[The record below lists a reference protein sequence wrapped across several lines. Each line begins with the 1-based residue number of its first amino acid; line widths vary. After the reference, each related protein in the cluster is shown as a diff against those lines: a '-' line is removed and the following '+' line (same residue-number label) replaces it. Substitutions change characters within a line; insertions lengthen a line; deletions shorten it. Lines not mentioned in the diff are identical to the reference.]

1 MSTRVIT
8 MAKMVLRTTV
18 PLVLLAF
25 MVLFGKYVFDMWHL
39 IGPAA
44 PARSGP
50 EPAQTETRP
59 PVPEDVVIKI
69 SLVGDVLIGTEFRF
83 PYEHY
88 LEDVLQQ
95 VQGDYGYFFANVAHI
110 FAADDLTVANL
121 ENPLTAVAR
130 REEKFDYGRN
140 FWFKGRPEYGQIL
153 AAGNVDVVNLANNHT
168 YDYGVQGY
176 QDTKAALDSYGIGYF
191 GYDDVYETVIKGVKI
206 GMAGFNEFGE
216 FEQGVDHELL
226 KAEVRNKV
234 QWLKGRNDLVLVYFH
249 WGQEYSYEPTERQR
263 SLAHAAI
270 DAGADLVAGS
280 HPHVIQGVER
290 YRGRYIVYSLGN
302 FCYAG
307 HKNPAD
313 QDTFIYQQEVV
324 FDGTDRSIVEFR
336 EPYYIPCYIS
346 STRDR
351 NNFQPTPAK
360 GKEVVRILQK
370 INELSEYKMAEE
382 AIRAR
387 GKARLVKLQEY
398 IPNLIID
405 LRYASGNNIIGR
417 PLYEPGYEALLRI
430 ETAEKLKHASD
441 MLNRQGLRLKLWDGY
456 RPASVQLQ
464 LWENAEDK
472 SYFAHPA
479 KGSKHT
485 RGCAV
490 DVTLTDWEGNELD
503 MPSDF
508 DDMTEKATRSYRQ
521 ATPLQKQNAQLL
533 ERVMREAG
541 FRSIQLEW
549 WHFEDTDWELF
560 DLIED
565 GDYVVVSEPY

>member
-1 MSTRVIT
+1 MRVIVL
-8 MAKMVLRTTV
+8 AKIVLRTSV
-18 PLVLLAF
+18 SLALLAL
-25 MVLFGKYVFDMWHL
+25 MVICGHYLWGL
-39 IGPAA
+39 GPSKV
-44 PARSGP
+44 PV
-50 EPAQTETRP
+50 EPAPSLPKPVQTAR
-59 PVPEDVVIKI
+59 VPADVVIKI

-95 VQGDYGYFFANVAHI
+95 VDGDYGYFFANVAPI

-121 ENPLTAVAR
+121 ENPLTTATR

-140 FWFKGRPEYGQIL
+140 FWFKGRPEYAQIL
-153 AAGNVDVVNLANNHT
+153 AAGHVDVVNLANNHT
-168 YDYGVQGY
+168 YDYGVEGY
-176 QDTKAALDSYGIGYF
+176 LDTKAALNRHGIGYF
-191 GYDDVYETVIKGVKI
+191 GYEDVYETEIKGVRI
-206 GMAGFNEFGE
+206 GMAGFNEFGA
-216 FEQGVDHELL
+216 FEQGVDLEEL
-226 KAEVRNKV
+226 KTEIRNKV

-249 WGQEYSYEPTERQR
+249 WGREYSYEPTERQR
-263 SLAHAAI
+263 ALAYAAV

-290 YRGRYIVYSLGN
+290 YRDRYIVYSLGN

-307 HKNPAD
+307 HKNPED
-313 QDTFIYQQEVV
+313 KDTFIYQQEIV
-324 FDGTDRSIVEFR
+324 FSGVDRSLKEFR
-336 EPYYIPCYIS
+336 EPYYLPCYIS
-346 STRDR
+346 STRER

-360 GKEVVRILQK
+360 GKDIVRILQK
-370 INELSEYKMAEE
+370 INELSDYKLAEE
-382 AIRAR
+382 TIREQ

-398 IPNLIID
+398 IPNLVID
-405 LRYASGNNIIGR
+405 LRYASSHNIVGK
-417 PLYEPGYEALLRI
+417 PLYEPEYEALLRL
-430 ETAEKLKHASD
+430 ETAQKLKRASD
-441 MLNRQGLRLKLWDGY
+441 LLNEQGLRLKLWDGY

-472 SYFAHPA
+472 TYFAHPA

-521 ATPLQKQNAQLL
+521 ATPAQKQNAQLL
-533 ERVMREAG
+533 ERVMQEAG

-565 GDYVVVSEPY
+565 GDYVIVTEPY

>member
-1 MSTRVIT
+1 MRVIVL
-8 MAKMVLRTTV
+8 AKIVLRTSV
-18 PLVLLAF
+18 SLALLAL
-25 MVLFGKYVFDMWHL
+25 MVICGHYLWGL
-39 IGPAA
+39 GPSKI
-44 PARSGP
+44 PV
-50 EPAQTETRP
+50 EPAPSLPKPVQTAR
-59 PVPEDVVIKI
+59 VPADVVIKI

-95 VQGDYGYFFANVAHI
+95 VDGDYGYFFANVAPI

-121 ENPLTAVAR
+121 ENPLTTATR

-140 FWFKGRPEYGQIL
+140 FWFKGRPEYAQIL
-153 AAGNVDVVNLANNHT
+153 AAGHVDVVNLANNHT
-168 YDYGVQGY
+168 YDYGVEGY
-176 QDTKAALDSYGIGYF
+176 LDTKAALDRHGIGYF
-191 GYDDVYETVIKGVKI
+191 GYEDVYETEIKGVRI
-206 GMAGFNEFGE
+206 GMAGFNEFGA
-216 FEQGVDHELL
+216 FEQGVDLEEL
-226 KAEVRNKV
+226 KTEIRNKV

-249 WGQEYSYEPTERQR
+249 WGREYSYEPTERQR
-263 SLAHAAI
+263 ALAYAAV

-290 YRGRYIVYSLGN
+290 YRDRYIVYSLGN

-307 HKNPAD
+307 HKNPED
-313 QDTFIYQQEVV
+313 KDTFIYQQEIV
-324 FDGTDRSIVEFR
+324 FSGVDRSLKEFR
-336 EPYYIPCYIS
+336 EPYYLPCYIS
-346 STRDR
+346 STRER

-360 GKEVVRILQK
+360 GKDIVRILQK
-370 INELSEYKMAEE
+370 INELSDYKLAEE
-382 AIRAR
+382 TIREQ

-398 IPNLIID
+398 IPNLVID
-405 LRYASGNNIIGR
+405 LRYASSHNIVGK
-417 PLYEPGYEALLRI
+417 PLYEPEYEALLRL
-430 ETAEKLKHASD
+430 ETAQKLKRASD
-441 MLNRQGLRLKLWDGY
+441 LFNEQGLRLKLWDGY

-472 SYFAHPA
+472 TYFAHPA

-521 ATPLQKQNAQLL
+521 ATPAQKQNAQLL
-533 ERVMREAG
+533 ERVMQEAG

-565 GDYVVVSEPY
+565 GDYVIVTEPY

>member
-1 MSTRVIT
+1 MRVIVL
-8 MAKMVLRTTV
+8 AKIVLRTSV
-18 PLVLLAF
+18 SLALLAL
-25 MVLFGKYVFDMWHL
+25 MVICGHYLWGL
-39 IGPAA
+39 GPSKV
-44 PARSGP
+44 PV
-50 EPAQTETRP
+50 EPAPSLPKPVQTAR
-59 PVPEDVVIKI
+59 VPADVVIKI

-88 LEDVLQQ
+88 LEDVLQR
-95 VQGDYGYFFANVAHI
+95 VDGDYGYFFANVAPI

-121 ENPLTAVAR
+121 ENPLTTATR

-140 FWFKGRPEYGQIL
+140 FWFKGRPEYAQIL
-153 AAGNVDVVNLANNHT
+153 AAGHVDVVNLANNHA
-168 YDYGVQGY
+168 YDYGVEGY
-176 QDTKAALDSYGIGYF
+176 LDTKAALDRHGIGYF
-191 GYDDVYETVIKGVKI
+191 GYEDVYETEIKGVRI
-206 GMAGFNEFGE
+206 GMAGFNEFGA
-216 FEQGVDHELL
+216 FEQGVDLEEL
-226 KAEVRNKV
+226 KTEIRNKV

-249 WGQEYSYEPTERQR
+249 WGREYSYEPTERQR
-263 SLAHAAI
+263 ALAYAAV

-290 YRGRYIVYSLGN
+290 YRDRYIVYSLGN

-307 HKNPAD
+307 HKNPED
-313 QDTFIYQQEVV
+313 KDTFIYQQEIV
-324 FDGTDRSIVEFR
+324 FSGVDRSLKEFR
-336 EPYYIPCYIS
+336 EPYYLPCYIS
-346 STRDR
+346 STRER

-360 GKEVVRILQK
+360 GKDIVRILQK
-370 INELSEYKMAEE
+370 INELSDYKLAEE
-382 AIRAR
+382 TIREQ

-398 IPNLIID
+398 IPNLVID
-405 LRYASGNNIIGR
+405 LRYASSHNIVGK
-417 PLYEPGYEALLRI
+417 PLYEPEYEALLRL
-430 ETAEKLKHASD
+430 ETAQKLKRASD
-441 MLNRQGLRLKLWDGY
+441 LFNEQGLRLKLWDGY

-472 SYFAHPA
+472 TYFAHPA

-521 ATPLQKQNAQLL
+521 ATPAQKQNAQLL
-533 ERVMREAG
+533 ERVMQEAG

-565 GDYVVVSEPY
+565 GDYVIVTEPY

>member
-1 MSTRVIT
+1 MRVIVL
-8 MAKMVLRTTV
+8 AKIVLRTSV
-18 PLVLLAF
+18 SLALLAL
-25 MVLFGKYVFDMWHL
+25 MVICGHYLWGL
-39 IGPAA
+39 GPSKV
-44 PARSGP
+44 PV
-50 EPAQTETRP
+50 EPAPSLPKPVQTAR
-59 PVPEDVVIKI
+59 VPADVVIKI

-95 VQGDYGYFFANVAHI
+95 VDGDYGYFFANVAPI

-121 ENPLTAVAR
+121 ENPLTTATR

-140 FWFKGRPEYGQIL
+140 FWFKGRPEYAQIL
-153 AAGNVDVVNLANNHT
+153 AAGHVDVVNLANNHT
-168 YDYGVQGY
+168 YDYGVEGY
-176 QDTKAALDSYGIGYF
+176 LDTKAALDRHGIGYF
-191 GYDDVYETVIKGVKI
+191 GYEDVYETEIKGVRI
-206 GMAGFNEFGE
+206 GMAGFNEFGA
-216 FEQGVDHELL
+216 FEQGVDLEGL
-226 KAEVRNKV
+226 KTEIRNKV

-249 WGQEYSYEPTERQR
+249 WGREYSYEPTERQR
-263 SLAHAAI
+263 ALAYAAV

-290 YRGRYIVYSLGN
+290 YRDRYIVYSLGN

-307 HKNPAD
+307 HKNPED
-313 QDTFIYQQEVV
+313 KDTFIYQQEIV
-324 FDGTDRSIVEFR
+324 FSGVDRSLKEFR
-336 EPYYIPCYIS
+336 EPYYLPCYIS
-346 STRDR
+346 STRER

-360 GKEVVRILQK
+360 GKDIVRILQK
-370 INELSEYKMAEE
+370 INELSDYKLAEE
-382 AIRAR
+382 TIREQ

-398 IPNLIID
+398 IPNLVID
-405 LRYASGNNIIGR
+405 LRYASSHNIVGK
-417 PLYEPGYEALLRI
+417 PLYEPEYEALLRL
-430 ETAEKLKHASD
+430 ETAQKLKRASD
-441 MLNRQGLRLKLWDGY
+441 LFNEQGLRLKLWDGY

-472 SYFAHPA
+472 TYFAHPA

-521 ATPLQKQNAQLL
+521 ATPAQKQNAQLL
-533 ERVMREAG
+533 ERVMQEAG

-565 GDYVVVSEPY
+565 GDYVIVTEPY

>member
-1 MSTRVIT
+1 MRVIVL
-8 MAKMVLRTTV
+8 AKIVLRTSV
-18 PLVLLAF
+18 SLALLAL
-25 MVLFGKYVFDMWHL
+25 MVICGHYLWGL
-39 IGPAA
+39 GPSKV
-44 PARSGP
+44 PV
-50 EPAQTETRP
+50 EPAPSLPKPVQTAR
-59 PVPEDVVIKI
+59 VPADVVIKI

-95 VQGDYGYFFANVAHI
+95 VDGDYGYFFANVAPI

-121 ENPLTAVAR
+121 ENPLTTATR

-140 FWFKGRPEYGQIL
+140 FWFKGRPEYAQIL
-153 AAGNVDVVNLANNHT
+153 AAGHVDVVNLANNHT
-168 YDYGVQGY
+168 YDYGVEGY
-176 QDTKAALDSYGIGYF
+176 LDTKAALDRHGIGYF
-191 GYDDVYETVIKGVKI
+191 GYEDVYETEIKGVRI
-206 GMAGFNEFGE
+206 GMAGFNEFGA
-216 FEQGVDHELL
+216 FEQGVDLEEL
-226 KAEVRNKV
+226 KTEIRNKV

-249 WGQEYSYEPTERQR
+249 WGREYSYEPTERQR
-263 SLAHAAI
+263 ALAYAAV

-290 YRGRYIVYSLGN
+290 YRDRYIVYSLGN

-307 HKNPAD
+307 HKNPED
-313 QDTFIYQQEVV
+313 KDTFIYQQEIV
-324 FDGTDRSIVEFR
+324 FSGVDRSLKEFR
-336 EPYYIPCYIS
+336 EPYYLPCYIS
-346 STRDR
+346 STRER

-360 GKEVVRILQK
+360 GKDIVRILQK
-370 INELSEYKMAEE
+370 INELSDYKLAEE
-382 AIRAR
+382 TIREQ

-398 IPNLIID
+398 IPNLVID
-405 LRYASGNNIIGR
+405 LRYASSHNIVGK
-417 PLYEPGYEALLRI
+417 PLYEPEYEALLRL
-430 ETAEKLKHASD
+430 ETAQKLKRASD
-441 MLNRQGLRLKLWDGY
+441 LFNEQGLRLKLWDGY

-472 SYFAHPA
+472 TYFAHPA

-521 ATPLQKQNAQLL
+521 ATPAQKQNAQLL
-533 ERVMREAG
+533 ERVMQEAG

-565 GDYVVVSEPY
+565 GDYVIVTEPY

>member
-1 MSTRVIT
+1 MRVIVL
-8 MAKMVLRTTV
+8 AKIVLRTSV
-18 PLVLLAF
+18 SLALLAL
-25 MVLFGKYVFDMWHL
+25 MVICGHYLWGL
-39 IGPAA
+39 GPSKI
-44 PARSGP
+44 PV
-50 EPAQTETRP
+50 EPAPSLPKPVQTAR
-59 PVPEDVVIKI
+59 VPEDVVIKI

-95 VQGDYGYFFANVAHI
+95 VDGDYGYFFANVAPI

-121 ENPLTAVAR
+121 ENPLTTATR

-140 FWFKGRPEYGQIL
+140 FWFKGRPEYAQIL
-153 AAGNVDVVNLANNHT
+153 AAGHVDVVNLANNHT
-168 YDYGVQGY
+168 YDYGVEGY
-176 QDTKAALDSYGIGYF
+176 LDTKAALNRHGTGYF
-191 GYDDVYETVIKGVKI
+191 GYEDVYETEIKGVRI
-206 GMAGFNEFGE
+206 GMAGFNEFGA
-216 FEQGVDHELL
+216 FEQGVDLEEL
-226 KAEVRNKV
+226 KTEIRNKV

-249 WGQEYSYEPTERQR
+249 WGREYSYEPTERQR
-263 SLAHAAI
+263 ALAYAAV

-290 YRGRYIVYSLGN
+290 YRDRYIVYSLGN

-307 HKNPAD
+307 HKNPED
-313 QDTFIYQQEVV
+313 KDTFIYQQEIV
-324 FDGTDRSIVEFR
+324 FSGVDRSLKEFR
-336 EPYYIPCYIS
+336 EPYYLPCYIS
-346 STRDR
+346 STRER

-360 GKEVVRILQK
+360 GKDIVRILQK
-370 INELSEYKMAEE
+370 INELSDYKLAEE
-382 AIRAR
+382 TIREQ

-398 IPNLIID
+398 IPNLVID
-405 LRYASGNNIIGR
+405 LRYASSHNIVGK
-417 PLYEPGYEALLRI
+417 PLYEPEYEALLRL
-430 ETAEKLKHASD
+430 ETAQKLKRASD
-441 MLNRQGLRLKLWDGY
+441 LFNEQGLRLKLWDGY

-472 SYFAHPA
+472 TYFAHPA

-521 ATPLQKQNAQLL
+521 ATPAQKQNAQLL
-533 ERVMREAG
+533 ERVMQEAG

-565 GDYVVVSEPY
+565 GDYVIVTEPY